1 MLAGYSLMT
10 FIAAYI
16 GSAVVFF
23 ALDFVWLSFVA
34 LGFYRS
40 EIGHVLLERPNL
52 VPAAVFYLFYVV
64 GVVFFAVLPALNNQ
78 SWLWALLA
86 GIGLGLI
93 AYGTYDM
100 TNLATIKDW
109 SWKVSL
115 VDVLWGGF
123 LTGISAMAGYWVAR
137 FTL

>member
-1 MLAGYSLMT
+1 MAGLSIGTLL
-10 FIAAYI
+10 AAYA

-40 EIGHVLLERPNL
+40 EMGELLLDKPNL
-52 VPAAVFYLFYVV
+52 LPAALFYLFYVV
-64 GVVFFAVLPALNNQ
+64 GVVGFAVVPAVNAQ
-78 SWLWALLA
+78 SWIWAVIA
-86 GIGLGLI
+86 GVALGLI

-109 SWKVSL
+109 SLKVSM
-115 VDVLWGGF
+115 VDLAWGGF
-123 LTGISAMAGYWVAR
+123 VTGAAALGGYFAARLTV
-137 FTL
+137 